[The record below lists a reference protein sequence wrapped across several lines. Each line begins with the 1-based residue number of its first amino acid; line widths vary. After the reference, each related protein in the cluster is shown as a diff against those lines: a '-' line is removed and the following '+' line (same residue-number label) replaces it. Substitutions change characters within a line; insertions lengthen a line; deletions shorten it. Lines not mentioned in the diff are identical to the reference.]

1 MKKTFLSLL
10 LLVIAA
16 TMSAQSLLLGDT
28 DQNGKLE
35 IADVTKSV
43 NMILGREAQGSI
55 ALNPYSVDNS
65 LVAGTW
71 YAPDGTSFTLE
82 ADGTTTYPG
91 GATFKYIPFQGLLI
105 VYKANGTPLKALSL
119 CEVTSEYLLTIDYAT
134 GVFTRYLSTGPFVLV
149 TSISLSDTS
158 LRLEIDSYKKL
169 RATVLP
175 ENASNTGVAWSS
187 SNEDVATVSNS
198 GMVEATGKGNCTITC
213 AASDASGIEAECIVS
228 VFIKSVTDIT
238 LSSSTINLMDLCNNH
253 QLTATV
259 TPADADNPDVTW
271 TSSDESVATVDQTG
285 LVTGIADGMCTITAS
300 ATDGS
305 GVFATCT
312 VNVDFQEYVD
322 LDLPSGTLWAACNI
336 GADNPEDKGDY
347 IAWGETSGYKDG
359 KTKFAYSTY
368 KYCKG
373 SQTTLTKYCNNSSYG
388 NNGFTD
394 TLTELLPEDD
404 AATAN
409 WGTNWR
415 MPSKEQFDELI
426 NSNYTTTTWA
436 TQNSKQGYRITS
448 KSNGNSLFLP
458 TAGYRSDSSIT
469 RENSEGWYWSR
480 TLCTNFPVEAYCLRL
495 DSSNIRTN
503 VYYREYGLSVRP
515 VRASNN

>member
-1 MKKTFLSLL
+1 
-10 LLVIAA
+10 
-16 TMSAQSLLLGDT
+16 MSAQSLLLGDT

-149 TSISLSDTS
+149 TSISLSETS
-158 LRLEIDSYKKL
+158 LTLAIDSYQKL

-175 ENASNTGVAWSS
+175 ENTSNTGVAWSS

-198 GMVEATGKGNCTITC
+198 GMVEATGIGSCTITC
-213 AASDASGIEAECIVS
+213 TATDASGIEAECIVTVLS
-228 VFIKSVTDIT
+228 QPVTDIT
-238 LSSSTINLMDLCNNH
+238 LSSSTLYLINVGNTH

-259 TPADADNPDVTW
+259 LPADADNPDVTW
-271 TSSDESVATVDQTG
+271 TSSDESVAIVDQAG
-285 LVTGIADGMCTITAS
+285 LVTTIAEGTCTITAS
-300 ATDGS
+300 ADDGS
-305 GVFATCT
+305 GVKATCR
-312 VNVDFQEYVD
+312 VIVGHEYVD
-322 LDLPSGTLWAACNI
+322 LGLPSGTLWATCNI
-336 GADNPEDKGDY
+336 GAESPEDYGDLF
-347 IAWGETSGYKDG
+347 AWAETTSKSTFSW
-359 KTKFAYSTY
+359 KTYRYAGHIYGTSPTDFITKYNTYSSTYSTAD
-368 KYCKG
+368 
-373 SQTTLTKYCNNSSYG
+373 
-388 NNGFTD
+388 F
-394 TLTELLPEDD
+394 LTELEPGDD
-404 AATAN
+404 AAYVN
-409 WGTNWR
+409 WGAKWR
-415 MPSKEQFDELI
+415 MPTKTQFDELI
-426 NSNYTTTTWA
+426 NSNYTTATWT
-436 TQNSKQGYRITS
+436 TQNGVSGILITS

-458 TAGYRSDSSIT
+458 AAGARGDTSLGSAGSD
-469 RENSEGWYWSR
+469 GYYWSR
-480 TLCTNFPVEAYCLRL
+480 MLYGKEPSSAYRL
-495 DSSNIRTN
+495 IFNSGNISTGSISRI
-503 VYYREYGLSVRP
+503 YGLSVRP